1 MLRFGLAG
9 IISLP
14 LAAAVAADPLLFDV
28 AQANPGFDQRTNA
41 PTVTFRFTPESARK
55 FAQFTSENVGRAAE
69 IRLDGKVLS
78 RPVIREPILG
88 GTGQISGSFTVEQAR
103 DLAARLA
110 AGTKLEIEAV
120 AN

>member
-1 MLRFGLAG
+1 MLRCVIAG
-9 IISLP
+9 AVSL
-14 LAAAVAADPLLFDV
+14 LIATAAAAEPLLFDV
-28 AQANPGFDQRTNA
+28 AQANPGFDQRTNE
-41 PTVTFRFTPESARK
+41 PIVSFRFTPESARK

-78 RPVIREPILG
+78 RPIIQGPILG

-103 DLAARLA
+103 DLAARLS

-120 AN
+120 AR